1 MSEMVY
7 VISGCD
13 EKQRRGGGQPY
24 IKMKMLHDLLLWL
37 DAPK

>member
-13 EKQRRGGGQPY
+13 EEAKERRGQPY